1 MRRSAS
7 RYTEPMPQRFR
18 QRILEH
24 LRHDTYRPSIARD
37 VARQLRVADENLEAF
52 EAAVDQLVHSRKLE
66 VGVDEKLRLPIYGD
80 EAVGKIRIT
89 RGGFGFL
96 IPDEPTREGD
106 LFVPEG
112 MTMDAISGDR
122 VRARVVRRSSMKRRG
137 GGAGGYAPP
146 EKGDLTGRVIEILE
160 RGQTRFA
167 GVLKKEGRT
176 WMVQPD
182 GRALRDAIVV
192 RDPFVKN
199 PHAKVGDK
207 CIVEITLW
215 GERDTLPEGVIV
227 EVLGEAGRPDV
238 ETEAV
243 IASHQIRTAFP
254 EEAVEQASSAA
265 REFERSA
272 KGPWTD
278 RLDLTGEFIFTIDPP
293 DAKDYDDA
301 ISIRRIE
308 DTEWELGIHIADV
321 SHFVPAGSS
330 LDLEAQARGTS
341 VYLPRRV
348 VPMLPE
354 QLSNGV
360 CSLQEGVARFTKSV
374 FIRFDDK
381 GRITGQ
387 RVAATVI
394 RSAKRLTYIEAQA
407 LIEGDLGK
415 AREHAKAEP
424 EYSSELLDALRLSHR
439 LAKIL
444 RERRRKDGMIAL
456 HLPQSELVFDAE
468 GHVIDAVPEDSSF
481 THTLIEMFM
490 VEANDAVARMFADLE
505 LPLLRRIHP
514 EPSYGDIEELR
525 VFARLAKVDLPDAP
539 TRKDIQHLLEKTLDS
554 TATRAIHF
562 AVLRSLAKAS
572 YSPALEGHFALA
584 SEHYAH
590 FTSPIRRYPDLLVHR
605 ALQAYLDATDNGR
618 DVPSGKQRRKLARD
632 LADDH
637 RIIDEGVLVELGN
650 QCTEREIS
658 AEEAE
663 RELRT
668 FLILQMLIE
677 KHLGDE
683 FDATVTGL
691 APNGTVFAS
700 LEKYLV
706 DGAIPA
712 RELAGPSGKPDRW
725 MVVASTGRLVAS
737 RSGASIG
744 LGDLIRVA
752 IDNVDLAARQMT
764 LRIVRFA
771 DTPPLSLDESGAP
784 KGGPLAKG
792 SGGKGGK
799 SGKRDDSYDP
809 NARGGKGSRGR
820 IDGHRRGFKQG
831 RRGKKSR

>member
-1 MRRSAS
+1 MPV
-7 RYTEPMPQRFR
+7 RYR
-18 QRILEH
+18 QRILDH
-24 LRHDTYRPSIARD
+24 LRHDTYRPAITRE
-37 VARQLRVADENLEAF
+37 VARQLRIADEDLDAF
-52 EAAVDQLVHSRKLE
+52 EAAVDQLVHSGKLE
-66 VGVDEKLRLPIYGD
+66 IGSDEKLRLPLYGD
-80 EAVGKIRIT
+80 EVVGKIRIT
-89 RGGFGFL
+89 RGGFGFV

-112 MTMDAISGDR
+112 ATMDAISGDR
-122 VRARVVRRSSMKRRG
+122 VRAKITRRSTLPRRGRGAPGGDAPPQKGELSGRVV
-137 GGAGGYAPP
+137 
-146 EKGDLTGRVIEILE
+146 EIIE

-167 GVLKKEGRT
+167 GVLEKQGRT
-176 WMVQPD
+176 WLVRPD

-199 PHAKVGDK
+199 PLAKEGDK
-207 CIVEITLW
+207 CIVDVTLW
-215 GERDTLPEGVIV
+215 GDRDALPEGVIIQ
-227 EVLGEAGRPDV
+227 VLGEAGRPDV

-243 IASHQIRTAFP
+243 IASHQIRTDFP
-254 EEAVEQASSAA
+254 SEAIDQASEAA
-265 REFERSA
+265 RDFQQSST
-272 KGPWTD
+272 GPWPD
-278 RLDLTGEFIFTIDPP
+278 RLDLTGDLIFTIDPP

-301 ISIRRIE
+301 ISIQRTE
-308 DTEWELGIHIADV
+308 DGEWEVGVHIADV
-321 SHFVPAGSS
+321 AHFVPAASP

-348 VPMLPE
+348 IPMLPE

-381 GRITGQ
+381 GRVSAQ
-387 RVAATVI
+387 RAAASVI
-394 RSAKRLTYIEAQA
+394 RSVKRLTYIEAQA
-407 LIEGDLGK
+407 LIDGDLAK

-424 EYSSELLDALRLSHR
+424 EYSSDLLEALRLANR
-439 LAKIL
+439 LAKTL
-444 RERRRKDGMIAL
+444 RDRRRRDGMIAL
-456 HLPQSELVFDAE
+456 HLPQSELVFDAD
-468 GHVIDAVPEDSSF
+468 GHVVDAVPEDSSY
-481 THTLIEMFM
+481 THTLIEMLM
-490 VEANDAVARMFADLE
+490 VEANEAVARLFADLE

-514 EPSYGDIEELR
+514 DPSYGDIEELR

-539 TRKDIQHLLEKTLDS
+539 TRKDIQLLLERTLDS

-605 ALQAYLDATDNGR
+605 ALQAYLDATDNGA
-618 DVPSGKQRRKLARD
+618 DVPSGKHRRKLARD
-632 LADDH
+632 LADDP
-637 RIIDEGVLVELGN
+637 RVIDEGVLTDLGN
-650 QCTEREIS
+650 QCTEREIA

-663 RELRT
+663 RELRQ
-668 FLILQMLIE
+668 FLILQMLLE
-677 KHLGDE
+677 KHMGDE
-683 FDATVTGL
+683 FEATVTGL

-712 RELAGPSGKPDRW
+712 RELAGPNGRPDRW
-725 MVVASTGRLVAS
+725 ILVASTGRLVATK
-737 RSGASIG
+737 SGASIG
-744 LGDLIRVA
+744 LGDLVRVA
-752 IDNVDLAARQMT
+752 IDSIDLAARQMT

-771 DTPPLSLDESGAP
+771 EAPPLSLDESGAP
-784 KGGPLAKG
+784 KRTPG
-792 SGGKGGK
+792 SDGT
-799 SGKRDDSYDP
+799 YDP

-831 RRGKKSR
+831 RRGKRKR

>member
-1 MRRSAS
+1 
-7 RYTEPMPQRFR
+7 MPLRFR
-18 QRILEH
+18 HRLLEH
-24 LRHDTYRPSIARD
+24 LRHDTYRPSIARE
-37 VARQLRVADENLEAF
+37 VARQLRVADEDIDAF
-52 EAAVDQLVHSRKLE
+52 ESAIDQLVHSGKLE
-66 VGVDEKLRLPIYGD
+66 VGADEKLRLPIYGD
-80 EAVGKIRIT
+80 ETVGKLRIT

-122 VRARVVRRSSMKRRG
+122 VRAKIMRKSATARRG
-137 GGAGGYAPP
+137 RGSGGYAPP
-146 EKGDLTGRVIEILE
+146 EKGDLTGRVVEILE

-167 GVLKKEGRT
+167 GVLQKEGRT
-176 WMVQPD
+176 WLVQPD
-182 GRALRDAIVV
+182 GRALRESIVV

-199 PHAKVGDK
+199 PQAKVGDK

-215 GERDTLPEGVIV
+215 GDRNALPEGVIV

-254 EEAVEQASSAA
+254 EEVVEQASAAA
-265 REFERSA
+265 REFETSSR
-272 KGPWTD
+272 GPWKD
-278 RLDLTGEFIFTIDPP
+278 RLDLTNDFILTIDPP

-301 ISIRRIE
+301 ISILRTE
-308 DTEWELGIHIADV
+308 EGEWELGVHIADV
-321 SHFVPAGSS
+321 SHFAPAASP

-381 GRITGQ
+381 GRVMGQ

-407 LIEGDLGK
+407 LIDGDLGK
-415 AREHAKAEP
+415 AKEHAKTEP
-424 EYSSELLDALRLSHR
+424 EYSSILLDALRLCNR
-439 LAKIL
+439 LAKVL
-444 RERRRKDGMIAL
+444 RERRRRDGMIAL
-456 HLPQSELVFDAE
+456 HLPQSELVFDAD
-468 GHVIDAVPEDSSF
+468 GHVVDAVPEDSSY

-490 VEANDAVARMFADLE
+490 VEANEAIARLFADLE
-505 LPLLRRIHP
+505 LPLLRRVHP
-514 EPSYGDIEELR
+514 DPSYGDIEELR
-525 VFARLAKVDLPDAP
+525 IFARLAKVELPDAP
-539 TRKDIQHLLEKTLDS
+539 TRKDIQLLLERTLDS

-572 YSPALEGHFALA
+572 YSPSLEGHFALA

-618 DVPSGKQRRKLARD
+618 DVPTGKHRRKLARG
-632 LADDH
+632 LAEDH
-637 RIIDEGVLVELGN
+637 RIIDEGVLIDLGN
-650 QCTEREIS
+650 QCTEREIA

-663 RELRT
+663 RELRS
-668 FLILQMLIE
+668 FLILQMLLE
-677 KHLGDE
+677 RHMGDE
-683 FDATVTGL
+683 FEATVTGL

-706 DGAIPA
+706 DGAIPS
-712 RELAGPSGKPDRW
+712 RDLAGPSGKPDRW
-725 MVVASTGRLVAS
+725 MVVASTGRLVAQ

-752 IDNVDLAARQMT
+752 IDRIDLAARQMT

-771 DTPPLSLDESGAP
+771 QAAPLSLDESGAP
-784 KGGPLAKG
+784 KQGQGGRK
-792 SGGKGGK
+792 
-799 SGKRDDSYDP
+799 DDTYDP

-820 IDGHRRGFKQG
+820 INGHRRGFKQG